1 MAAPDA
7 QPSRPASCW
16 QPDGLIERRAMPII
30 LDLLPREQQLRLAA
44 VSKPPTRLAETF
56 AAYAGQF
63 CNRADF
69 DALARE
75 VDLLYAVT
83 SHASAVRFR
92 ERLDARLDQHCR
104 APVLWDVG
112 GNGGKDGR

>member
-7 QPSRPASCW
+7 QPSRRASCC
-16 QPDGLIERRAMPII
+16 QPHGLIERRAMAII
-30 LDLLPREQQLRLAA
+30 LDLLPRQQQLRLAV
-44 VSKPPTRLAETF
+44 VSKPPARLAETF

-75 VDLLYAVT
+75 VDALYAAT
-83 SHASAVRFR
+83 SHAHAVRFR

-112 GNGGKDGR
+112 GNGGKEGR